1 MRQGKARSQDILL
14 REGAS
19 TGAII
24 QALPSPCDI
33 SHISHMKF
41 ISRGDGGCWP

>member
-14 REGAS
+14 GKDHRS
-19 TGAII
+19 DAII

-33 SHISHMKF
+33 SHMKF
-41 ISRGDGGCWP
+41 ISQGNGGCWP